1 MSSRMQRNLALLELI
16 YKSTPTMR
24 RVIVSNANTDFINAL
39 CEISLNV
46 LRGNIP
52 LTDKQ
57 YAVLKKKKGLIRTVA
72 DKKIKLTKK
81 KKTLNQTGGFLLPLL
96 GAAIPFIVS
105 LINRGK

>member
-1 MSSRMQRNLALLELI
+1 MSLRMRRNLALLETI
-16 YKSTPTMR
+16 YKSTPR
-24 RVIVSNANTDFINAL
+24 VRKVIVSKANPDFINAL
-39 CEISLNV
+39 CEIALNV

-57 YAVLKKKKGLIRTVA
+57 YTVLKKKKKLIRIVA

-96 GAAIPFIVS
+96 GAAIPFILN
-105 LINRGK
+105 LITRGK